1 MEREKARA
9 SEVEDF
15 AFNHIRSQLP
25 DQRCFDQN
33 QFSAYFLSP
42 NQFRPIASWVGPL
55 RASTYRQISPFGPK
69 QVDLDGRDAH
79 YWHLLILDRERHCL
93 AGCLRMGLSR
103 WHGQEWDGSHSY
115 LEHCYPGLDQ
125 VMRRRGLSYAEI
137 GRTLVATPYQRTSPV
152 LQMLLRAMASIPLA
166 TGHTTLMGMVSFN
179 HHQHS
184 ESLCSSFLA
193 ALLQQPFGEDYDIPP
208 ARHPFPLVNE
218 GRHAAGLPPVAETLG
233 QLERSLEQT
242 FQEPFRAP
250 LLLKKY
256 MSFGNAKVIGLSL
269 ARDFNQICEI
279 LMHCDL
285 KALRPRQSREFVVN
299 NLIPIWE
306 NAMQG

>member
-1 MEREKARA
+1 METGTARGA
-9 SEVEDF
+9 GTEDF

-25 DQRCFDQN
+25 NQRCFDQN

-42 NQFRPIASWVGPL
+42 NQFRPIAASVGAL
-55 RASTYRQISPFGPK
+55 RAYTYRQISPLGPE
-69 QVDLDGRDAH
+69 QVDLDGRDGH

-93 AGCLRMGLSR
+93 AGCLRMALSR
-103 WHGQEWDGSHSY
+103 WHGQDWDGSQSY

-184 ESLCSSFLA
+184 ERLYSSFLTA
-193 ALLQQPFGEDYDIPP
+193 ILRKPFGEDYGMPP
-208 ARHPFPLVNE
+208 ARHPFPLQTE
-218 GRHAAGLPPVAETLG
+218 GSHETGLPPVADTLG
-233 QLERSLEQT
+233 ELERILEQT
-242 FQEPFRAP
+242 FQESFRAP

-256 MSFGNAKVIGLSL
+256 IRFGNAQAISLSL

-279 LMHCDL
+279 LMRCDL
-285 KALRPRQSREFVVN
+285 NQLQPRQHKEFVVN
-299 NLIPIWE
+299 NIIPTWE
-306 NAMQG
+306 NAEQG